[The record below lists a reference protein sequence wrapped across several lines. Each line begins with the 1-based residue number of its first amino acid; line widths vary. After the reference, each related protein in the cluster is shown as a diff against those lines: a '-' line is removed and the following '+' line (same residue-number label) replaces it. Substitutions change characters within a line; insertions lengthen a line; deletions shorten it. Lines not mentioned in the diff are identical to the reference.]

1 MQNQVTEEDRLRCF
15 VDSKYSPQR
24 TIRHLELKRT
34 QKHMLYSRCMDLA
47 GCLICR
53 IDRYCQDSASSN
65 PLAFFLFFFYE
76 LFHFI
81 MYQLVMRV

>member
-34 QKHMLYSRCMDLA
+34 QKHMVYSRCMDDWLFNM
-47 GCLICR
+47 
-53 IDRYCQDSASSN
+53 QDIYGYFQGAPSSN

-76 LFHFI
+76 LLYF
-81 MYQLVMRV
+81 YCVN